1 MQFEKVVSRGFQLL
15 PGGFFESSP
24 ILVHCL
30 GLLPLRKG
38 EVVHERL
45 HSLPLL
51 ASLKNYSF
59 PGAIEVLSNMKAR
72 GLAIPLMASLVVR
85 NCGLHGDAPR
95 LQFVS

>member
-1 MQFEKVVSRGFQLL
+1 MHFEKVVSRAFQLF
-15 PGGFFESSP
+15 PGGVFESSF
-24 ILVHCL
+24 ILVHYI
-30 GLLPLRKG
+30 GLLPLFKG
-38 EVVHERL
+38 EFVHERL
-45 HSLPLL
+45 HRLPLL
-51 ASLKNYSF
+51 PSLKNYSF